1 MPLTHFDAEGK
12 ARMVDVTEKKETVRE
27 ATATG
32 KIKVS
37 RDVYDA
43 IEAGTVGKGDVLSV
57 ATTAGIMGVKRT
69 ADLIPMCHILPITN
83 CKIRFEKDPKNLE
96 ITCFCTVKVTGK
108 TGVEME
114 ALTGVSV
121 ALLTIYDMCK
131 ALDKFMEIQD
141 IYPESKY
148 RMEARGKMKAAVV
161 TLSDKGF
168 RNEREDKSGELV
180 QMMLKEAGY
189 EVAEYRLLPDEQTQ
203 IETVLKEL
211 SDEKEM
217 DLILTT
223 GGTGFSQRDC
233 TPEATMN
240 VATRNAPGIAEA
252 MRYASLAI
260 TPRAMLSRGV
270 SVIRNQTLI
279 INLPGSPKAVKE
291 NLEYI
296 LPTLSHGLEILK
308 GVTGECGISLKET

>member
-1 MPLTHFDAEGK
+1 
-12 ARMVDVTEKKETVRE
+12 
-27 ATATG
+27 
-32 KIKVS
+32 
-37 RDVYDA
+37 
-43 IEAGTVGKGDVLSV
+43 
-57 ATTAGIMGVKRT
+57 
-69 ADLIPMCHILPITN
+69 
-83 CKIRFEKDPKNLE
+83 
-96 ITCFCTVKVTGK
+96 
-108 TGVEME
+108 
-114 ALTGVSV
+114 
-121 ALLTIYDMCK
+121 
-131 ALDKFMEIQD
+131 
-141 IYPESKY
+141 
-148 RMEARGKMKAAVV
+148 MKAAVV

-240 VATRNAPGIAEA
+240 VATRNAP
-252 MRYASLAI
+252 ASLAI
-260 TPRAMLSRGV
+260 PPRAMLSRGV